1 MRSGSRKAGVLASA
15 GALAGLVLT
24 GCGDGGGTGRAADD
38 ASPGGGVGAREEG
51 TRTGGGAGAREE
63 GTRKVRSAYD
73 RTAEA
78 ETARMAVRVRMSAE
92 GETVTAD
99 GRGVIDL
106 TEGDSVLT
114 VTAGGERME
123 QRVVDQVLYQK
134 LPDQQAGQGKP
145 WMKVDLRKAAGQQG
159 TTGQPIG
166 DPAQSAAFAKAITD
180 QDVTRTGTATVDGV
194 DTTRYRVTVDV
205 AELPGGAALRRQVGD
220 TLPMQIWLD
229 EQGRIR
235 RQQIDLT
242 IKAPASAPA
251 GRSEGSAS
259 PRQMKMS
266 TLMEFSDFG
275 TEVDVEAPPA
285 GQVTDATGRAAQS
298 G

>member
-24 GCGDGGGTGRAADD
+24 GCGDGGGTERAADD
-38 ASPGGGVGAREEG
+38 ASPGGS
-51 TRTGGGAGAREE
+51 AGAREQ
-63 GTRKVRSAYD
+63 GTQKVRSAYD

-78 ETARMAVRVRMSAE
+78 ETARMTVRVRMSA
-92 GETVTAD
+92 GGGTVTAD

-106 TEGDSVLT
+106 AEGDSVMT

-123 QRVVDQVLYQK
+123 QRVVDQVLYRK
-134 LPDQQAGQGKP
+134 LPGQQTRQGRP
-145 WMKVDLRKAAGQQG
+145 WTKVDLRKAAAQQG
-159 TTGQPIG
+159 AQGQPIG

-180 QDVTRTGTATVDGV
+180 QDVTGLGTATVGGV
-194 DTTRYRVTVDV
+194 ATTRYRVAVDV
-205 AELPGGAALRRQVGD
+205 AELPDGAALRRQVGD

-242 IKAPASAPA
+242 IRAPASASA
-251 GRSEGSAS
+251 GRPESGAS
-259 PRQMKMS
+259 PRQVRMS

-275 TEVDVEAPPA
+275 TEVDAEAPPA
-285 GQVTDATGRAAQS
+285 GQVTDATGRTVQ
-298 G
+298 GG

>member
-24 GCGDGGGTGRAADD
+24 GCGDDGGGTGRAADD
-38 ASPGGGVGAREEG
+38 ASPSSS
-51 TRTGGGAGAREE
+51 AGAREE
-63 GTRKVRSAYD
+63 GTQEVRSAYD

-78 ETARMAVRVRMSAE
+78 ETARMTVRVRMSAE

-106 TEGDSVLT
+106 AEGDSVLT

-134 LPDQQAGQGKP
+134 LPDGQARQGKP

-159 TTGQPIG
+159 AQGQPIG

-180 QDVTRTGTATVDGV
+180 QDVTKTGTATVDGV
-194 DTTRYRVTVDV
+194 GTTRYRVTVDV
-205 AELPGGAALRRQVGD
+205 AELPDGAALRSRLGD

-242 IKAPASAPA
+242 VKAPASASA
-251 GRSEGSAS
+251 GRPGSSAS
-259 PRQMKMS
+259 PQQVKMS
-266 TLMEFSDFG
+266 TLMEFSGFG

-285 GQVTDATGRAAQS
+285 GQVTDATGKAGQ
-298 G
+298 GG